1 MPEVYTR
8 KPNTICAICKKSIYR
23 RPSQIKR
30 NKKRVFCSLTCYGAS
45 CKKEKPCLV
54 CGKLIL
60 ASLNKK
66 TCSRECSNKN
76 RAGVKYKIG
85 RPKDKANIFRV
96 LKFKLLE
103 DKNSCCE
110 RCGYNKSQI
119 LQIHHKNRNR
129 KDNSKNNL
137 EIICPNCHYEEHYLE
152 KSWLN
157 DIEKITN

>member
-85 RPKDKANIFRV
+85 RPKDKVNTLRI
-96 LKFKLLE
+96 LKLRLIKKRG
-103 DKNSCCE
+103 KNCE
-110 RCGYNKSQI
+110 RCPYDKHEI
-119 LQIHHKNRNR
+119 LQIHHKNRNT
-129 KDNSKNNL
+129 KDNQMDNL
-137 EIICPNCHYEEHYLE
+137 EILCPNCHYEEHFLI
-152 KSWLN
+152 SSGFS
-157 DIEKITN
+157 